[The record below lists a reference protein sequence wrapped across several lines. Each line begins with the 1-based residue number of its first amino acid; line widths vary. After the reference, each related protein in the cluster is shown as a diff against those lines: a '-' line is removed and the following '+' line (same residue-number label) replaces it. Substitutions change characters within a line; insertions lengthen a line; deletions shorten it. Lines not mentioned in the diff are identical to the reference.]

1 MTNEIEKVV
10 VDLLAR
16 FQEEVLGAGEGGVAP
31 EVLERYARAIGG
43 AYREEERRVRACARS
58 G

>member
-1 MTNEIEKVV
+1 MTN
-10 VDLLAR
+10 DLLAR